1 MRTNSGDTRC
11 AAAIGHQGIVF
22 QPSFMV
28 AEHLASG
35 ALVQVLP
42 EYRSVDI
49 GVYVVYPT
57 RKHLTPKVRA
67 LIDFLAEALRT
78 PAWSG

>member
-1 MRTNSGDTRC
+1 MRTNSGDTCC

-22 QPSFMV
+22 QPTFLV
-28 AEHLASG
+28 AQHLASG
-35 ALVQVLP
+35 ALARVLP
-42 EYRSVDI
+42 QYRSPEI
-49 GVYVVYPT
+49 GIYAVYPT